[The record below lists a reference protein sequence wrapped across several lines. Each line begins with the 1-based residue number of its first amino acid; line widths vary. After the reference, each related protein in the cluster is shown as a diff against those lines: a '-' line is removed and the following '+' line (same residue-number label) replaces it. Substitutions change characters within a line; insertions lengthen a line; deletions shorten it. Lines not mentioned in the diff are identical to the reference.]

1 MFLMIS
7 AATTLRTLKYL
18 HTAKRRVT
26 GVLKVENMMVGTMEV
41 NKEVMVM
48 GIAKGMEEDIA
59 GMMEDMATAVDG
71 TTAHLLGV
79 A

>member
-1 MFLMIS
+1 M
-7 AATTLRTLKYL
+7 
-18 HTAKRRVT
+18 T
-26 GVLKVENMMVGTMEV
+26 GVLKVGNMMVGTMQV
-41 NKEVMVM
+41 NKEDMVM

-59 GMMEDMATAVDG
+59 GMMEDMAIAVDG